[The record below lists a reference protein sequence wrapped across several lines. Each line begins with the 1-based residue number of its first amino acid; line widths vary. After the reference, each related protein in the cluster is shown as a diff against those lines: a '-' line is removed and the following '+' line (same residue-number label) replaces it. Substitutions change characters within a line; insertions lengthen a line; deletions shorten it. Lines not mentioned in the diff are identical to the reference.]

1 MKVNQFSSI
10 LSLFWFCG
18 DSAKL
23 VSGNHGRFSLNKS
36 LTDLEQVAH
45 DPKDVDLCL
54 GRVKPRE
61 SMVEA
66 RSDSDVQIDR
76 QT

>member
-1 MKVNQFSSI
+1 MNNVTF
-10 LSLFWFCG
+10 LSCIAKSG

-23 VSGNHGRFSLNKS
+23 VSRNHRQFCYNC

-45 DPKDVDLCL
+45 DPKDGDLCL

-61 SMVEA
+61 TAVEA

-76 QT
+76 QI